1 MWLNSSQWSALANVV
16 PERQLLAFRLIF
28 SEGLTYEQ
36 AARTMGISDTA
47 VRGLIKRMRLK
58 YPDCIPNTKTPK
70 TLRFDPDMDGGEIEG
85 KF

>member
-1 MWLNSSQWSALANVV
+1 MWLSENQWEDLAKVIPN
-16 PERQLLAFRLIF
+16 RQLLAFRLVF
-28 SEGLTYEQ
+28 SEGLSYEQ
-36 AARTMGISDTA
+36 AAQKMGISEQA
-47 VRGLIKRMRLK
+47 ISGLIKRMRLK